1 MSDTSRVVVSCVVL
15 TLNEEAN
22 IPIVLAS
29 LAPADQV
36 VVVDSGSTD
45 ETVPTSRALGAEVLE
60 NAWPGYAEQRNW
72 ALRHSS
78 IRHDWVLFVDADER
92 MTPEGWAEIE
102 TFVTNR
108 AGQRAADFRRC
119 VRLFG
124 RELKHGGFNSA
135 RVARLLHR
143 EHCQFLE
150 RPVHEHA
157 IVDGPI
163 HPMTVPII
171 HDDRKPFSAW
181 LDRHNRY
188 SSLEAEARLRPPAAS
203 PTGSAKLKHRLR
215 MHLWPRLPA
224 RPLLFFLYVYVVR
237 LGFLDGKAGMRIA
250 SFYAFQELS
259 VQVKMEELA
268 ADPHR
273 RQLAREHGAERL

>member
-1 MSDTSRVVVSCVVL
+1 MREGSKVAVSCVVL

-22 IPIVLAS
+22 IPIVLPS

-45 ETVPTSRALGAEVLE
+45 QTVPMSRALGAEVLE
-60 NAWPGYAEQRNW
+60 NPWPGYAQQRNW
-72 ALRHSS
+72 ALQHPG

-92 MTPEGWAEIE
+92 MTTESWAEIE
-102 TFVTNR
+102 TFLAKPADRR
-108 AGQRAADFRRC
+108 ACDFLRS

-143 EHCQFLE
+143 QHCRFLE

-157 IVDGPI
+157 VVDGPI
-163 HPMTVPII
+163 QHMAVPII
-171 HDDRKPFSAW
+171 HEDRKPFAAW

-188 SSLEAEARLRPPAAS
+188 SSLEAKARLRPPAAS
-203 PTGSAKLKHRLR
+203 PTGSAKVKHRLR
-215 MHLWPRLPA
+215 THLWPRLPA
-224 RPLLFFLYVYVVR
+224 RPLLFFLYIYVVR

-259 VQVKMEELA
+259 VQVKMEEL
-268 ADPHR
+268 R
-273 RQLAREHGAERL
+273 TGRGC